1 MTENAVKV
9 QNGSKGPI
17 SSKWLYWHKIVKVN
31 PKEDQKSKTD
41 KKKAQ
46 RHQKGPNEPKWP
58 RMVQNSLKGPKL
70 PKRTKIAQDHPK
82 LPII

>member
-41 KKKAQ
+41 KKK
-46 RHQKGPNEPKWP
+46 
-58 RMVQNSLKGPKL
+58 GPKA
-70 PKRTKIAQDHPK
+70 PKRSK
-82 LPII
+82 